1 MLILEGTDR
10 GTFTVLREWTDL
22 ADPPEAVE
30 LEANPTTL
38 HIPALLELAAF
49 VESLAKR
56 SDPPER

>member
-22 ADPPEAVE
+22 ADQPEAVE

-38 HIPALLELAAF
+38 RIPALLELAAF

-56 SDPPER
+56 PVPPTR

>member
-10 GTFTVLREWTDL
+10 GAFTVLREWTDL

-38 HIPALLELAAF
+38 HVPTLLELAAF
-49 VESLAKR
+49 VEALAKR
-56 SDPPER
+56 PDSPKR